1 MTPQELKNS
10 ILQLAVQGKLVE
22 QRAEEG
28 TAEEL
33 YKKIQ
38 AEKQKLTAEKKIKK
52 EKPLPEIT
60 AEEIPF
66 DIPESWKWVRLGE
79 VLNFCMGKT
88 PPRAESN
95 WWGNDV
101 NWISISDLVDN
112 GYVKETKEKVSKDA
126 IVKIFGNRL
135 SKKGTLVMSF
145 KLTIGKVSILDID
158 AVHNEAI
165 VSLYPYYDKYD
176 TIKYYLFKLLPYLIQ
191 FGESKNAIK
200 GKTLNSSS
208 LKNILVALPPLEEQ
222 KRIVAKIEEL
232 LPQIDRYEKAWSKL
246 EEFNKRFPDDMQK
259 SILQYA
265 VQGKLVEQKAEE
277 GTAEE
282 LYRKIQA
289 EKQKLIAEKKI
300 KKEKPLPEITA
311 EEIPFDI
318 PESWKWVRLGEIV
331 KFENG
336 DRSSKYPVDSDY
348 VNIGIPFFGAKNMG
362 EKYLLLNDVRYISKN
377 KFDELRSGKLQNN
390 DFVCLLRGS
399 VGKISIFKE
408 DEKHKTGFICAQM
421 VILRCFDLSTVD
433 FLYYAMKSEYYR
445 KFIEE
450 KTTGTAV
457 RQLAAKE
464 LANILIPLPPLEE
477 QKRIIAKIKELLP
490 LCEKLKK

>member
-22 QRAEEG
+22 QRPEEG

-38 AEKQKLTAEKKIKK
+38 AEKQKLVAEKKIKK

-95 WWGNDV
+95 WWGDGV
-101 NWISISDLVDN
+101 NWISISDLIDN

-165 VSLYPYYDKYD
+165 VSLYPYYDEYD
-176 TIKYYLFKLLPYLIQ
+176 TIKYYLFKLLPYFIQ

-246 EEFNKRFPDDMQK
+246 EKFNKRFPDDMQK

-265 VQGKLVEQKAEE
+265 VQGKLVEQRAEE

-282 LYRKIQA
+282 LYKKIQA
-289 EKQKLIAEKKI
+289 EKQKLTAEKKI

-311 EEIPFDI
+311 DEIPFEI
-318 PESWKWVRLGEIV
+318 PESWKWVRLGEIFSLQAG
-331 KFENG
+331 KNISASEISDKKNSENM
-336 DRSSKYPVDSDY
+336 YPCY
-348 VNIGIPFFGAKNMG
+348 GGNG
-362 EKYLLLNDVRYISKN
+362 
-377 KFDELRSGKLQNN
+377 
-390 DFVCLLRGS
+390 LRGYVS
-399 VGKISIFKE
+399 KFNNNGNFALIGRQGALCGNINIALGLFYATEHAVVVNHFGLTNYVWNRYFLQALNLNQYA
-408 DEKHKTGFICAQM
+408 TATAQPG
-421 VILRCFDLSTVD
+421 L
-433 FLYYAMKSEYYR
+433 
-445 KFIEE
+445 
-450 KTTGTAV
+450 AV
-457 RQLAAKE
+457 S
-464 LANILIPLPPLEE
+464 NINKVLIPLPPLEE
-477 QKRIIAKIKELLP
+477 QKRIVAKIEELLP
-490 LCEKLKK
+490 FCEKLKSDYR